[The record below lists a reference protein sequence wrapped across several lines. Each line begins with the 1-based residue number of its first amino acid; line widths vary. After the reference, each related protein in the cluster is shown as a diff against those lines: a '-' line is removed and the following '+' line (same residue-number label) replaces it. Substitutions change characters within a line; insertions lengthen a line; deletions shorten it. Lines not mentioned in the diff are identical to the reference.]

1 MVTLREKDSGAV
13 VGQISEEDLKLLV
26 DAFEEENSRDRDYY
40 VDKATIDL
48 LEDQVAGSAN
58 VVALLRKTLGDREG
72 IEIVWSR
79 D

>member
-1 MVTLREKDSGAV
+1 MVTLRDKETSAV
-13 VGQISEEDLKLLV
+13 LGSISEEDLKLLV
-26 DAFEEENSRDRDYY
+26 DAFEEENRNDRDYY

-58 VVALLRKTLGDREG
+58 VVTLLREALGNREG
-72 IEIVWSR
+72 IDIVWSR